1 MKFALVASV
10 LGLILFAAPS
20 AEAQTRGRAP
30 AAAPAAGGN
39 TAKGYQKV
47 KNYDFE
53 ADSISGELVKPEG
66 EFSTARK
73 FAEHSSL
80 IRPRLDFIKEIVKSA
95 EDL

>member
-1 MKFALVASV
+1 MKRALLSTLVALS
-10 LGLILFAAPS
+10 LGITVPAM
-20 AEAQTRGRAP
+20 AQTPARGK
-30 AAAPAAGGN
+30 PAAGKGSD
-39 TAKGYQKV
+39 AKGFQRV

-53 ADSISGELVKPEG
+53 ADNIAGELVRPEG

-80 IRPRLDFIKEIVKSA
+80 IRPRLDFIREIVKSA